1 MITNDENCVTK
12 PIRGPEDITRASPS
26 RAFVCS
32 DDRENWLLHDNIS
45 IEGVP
50 DGSIYLLK
58 IDQSDDTY
66 GEYEK
71 FENNTA
77 QADLDSA

>member
-1 MITNDENCVTK
+1 MIVTYNYLGIGVKMVTNDENCVTK
-12 PIRGPEDITRASPS
+12 PIRGPEDINRASPS

-32 DDRENWLLHDNIS
+32 DDRENWMLHDNIS

-58 IDQSDDTY
+58 IDQSDDT
-66 GEYEK
+66 
-71 FENNTA
+71 
-77 QADLDSA
+77 